1 MTATR
6 PYQNRTAIVYFGPS
20 KQDYLNLIEA
30 QSHREYLD
38 YAQLFLKEQL
48 PLEMHHDN
56 CHDSS
61 CYTIHSQRTR
71 FVQSWLGEKE
81 EINIC
86 RVRCRCCRAVFTVL
100 PSFIM
105 RYRRQDT
112 DCLGKLLEMN
122 LGMGLTQRETATI
135 YSWLGKERGW
145 HPGWIWNLVQWLGNL
160 LPVSLVL
167 MSLGLTPPV
176 HLLSDEK
183 FAVLNA
189 ERIYLFLASEQELIW
204 YGASMNSIDEGT
216 FTKEIEDFLAIMN
229 DSAQV
234 SGLLEPEE
242 EYVPTSVNT
251 DGCEAAQNGWQANVP
266 KVILIECNLHGRKR
280 VSASIEDYA
289 KEHPNLSKEELQ
301 TVKDDLDCVLTAP
314 SLSAF
319 SQRVRRNLERY
330 QNEPI
335 LVKRL
340 NILKQKRF
348 LFTNHFKV
356 KDASAYSAPLDR
368 SMRFLDEKLQ
378 TFGQF
383 RGHKSIDPMLNAWA
397 IVNNLRAFLPDAKK
411 AGQSL
416 AEFFGAKLKG
426 ISWMEA
432 LNLCTVG
439 NLDTLI
445 PAF

>member
-1 MTATR
+1 MDLEPRAMVREFIAGLSR
-6 PYQNRTAIVYFGPS
+6 PNEFGT
-20 KQDYLNLIEA
+20 L
-30 QSHREYLD
+30 
-38 YAQLFLKEQL
+38 
-48 PLEMHHDN
+48 
-56 CHDSS
+56 
-61 CYTIHSQRTR
+61 
-71 FVQSWLGEKE
+71 
-81 EINIC
+81 
-86 RVRCRCCRAVFTVL
+86 
-100 PSFIM
+100 
-105 RYRRQDT
+105 
-112 DCLGKLLEMN
+112 
-122 LGMGLTQRETATI
+122 
-135 YSWLGKERGW
+135 
-145 HPGWIWNLVQWLGNL
+145 
-160 LPVSLVL
+160 
-167 MSLGLTPPV
+167 PPV

-183 FAVLNA
+183 FAVLNG
-189 ERIYLFLASEQELIW
+189 ERLYLFLASEQELIW
-204 YGASMNSIDEGT
+204 YGASIDSIDEAA
-216 FTKEIEDFLAIMN
+216 FTQAIGDFLAIM
-229 DSAQV
+229 DDTAQV
-234 SGLLEPEE
+234 SGHLGSED
-242 EYVPTSVNT
+242 EYVPVSVNT
-251 DGCEAAQNGWQANVP
+251 DGCEAAQNGWEENVS

-280 VSASIEDYA
+280 VTASLNDYA
-289 KEHPNLSKEELQ
+289 KEHPNLANEELQ
-301 TVKDDLDCVLTAP
+301 TVKDDLNCVLTAP

-330 QNEPI
+330 KDEPI

-348 LFTNHFKV
+348 LFTNHLKLE
-356 KDASAYSAPLDR
+356 DASAFSAPLDR

-383 RGHKSIDPMLNAWA
+383 RGEKSIDPMLNAWA